1 MRVRIARKT
10 FFCLALACCML
21 LAGCAPA
28 FSFPQPTLEELLAET
43 NAAHQAVRPQPVDTA
58 AYMREAGDAETRQ
71 QYYDAVGPE
80 YAPARVLTRQ
90 QAAED
95 VAYLFDALY
104 ACYAPYDLFGG
115 EAVFGTAE
123 QAVLAELE
131 AKETLTGQELQ
142 DLLLAQ
148 FDFIRDGHFSI
159 NGEHPVPT
167 KLAFFFRETAFGK
180 TEAGYQTADGRTVAS
195 VDRYPDLDELFK
207 RSISPEGQLVYY
219 PILLKD
225 GVFFGTEDGLHL
237 CDETLTVHYTD
248 GSTQELT
255 AEPRYDYIDPT
266 YRDPDYHDISYRQYG
281 DIPVFQFNVCDT
293 EATDELTA
301 GAARLKEAPLSIL
314 DLRSNFGGSSLPVD
328 AWLEEYAG
336 EAVTT
341 PLYTFDVFTPRT
353 PIYYSRDRWVSNE
366 NTLLILLG
374 KETASAGEYL
384 VGCAYNLENV
394 LFIGEN
400 TYGCQLSDATLTRL
414 PNSGCEVTVGSGL
427 LRFMPQDS
435 DCFEEFRGFCPDIW
449 APAAE
454 AEELA
459 VKLMENLRQ

>member
-1 MRVRIARKT
+1 MRSRITRKT

-21 LAGCAPA
+21 LAGCTPA
-28 FSFPQPTLEELLAET
+28 LSFPQPTLEELLAET
-43 NAAHQAVRPQPVDTA
+43 NAAHRTVKQQPVDTA

-71 QYYDAVGPE
+71 QYYDAAGPE
-80 YAPARVLTRQ
+80 YDPARVLTRQ

-95 VAYLFDALY
+95 IAYLFDALY

-115 EAVFGTAE
+115 EAVFGAAE

-142 DLLLAQ
+142 DLLLAHL
-148 FDFIRDGHFSI
+148 DFIQDGHFSI
-159 NGEHPVPT
+159 NGDPPVPF

-180 TEAGYQTADGRTVAS
+180 TEAGYQTADGKTVAS
-195 VDRYPDLDELFK
+195 VDRHPDLDALFK

-237 CDETLTVHYTD
+237 CDETLTVYYTD

-255 AEPRYDYIDPT
+255 AEPRYDYHDIV
-266 YRDPDYHDISYRQYG
+266 YRDTSSRQYG

-301 GAARLKEAPLSIL
+301 GAAKLKEAPLSIL
-314 DLRSNFGGSSLPVD
+314 DLRSNVGGSSLPVD

-336 EAVTT
+336 KAVTT
-341 PLYTFDVFTPRT
+341 LLYTFDVFTPHM
-353 PIYYSRDRWVSNE
+353 PISYNRDRWVSNE

-374 KETASAGEYL
+374 KQTASAGEYL

-400 TYGCQLSDATLTRL
+400 TYGCQLSDSTPTYL
-414 PNSGCEVTVGSGL
+414 PNSGCRVTIGSGL
-427 LRFMPQDS
+427 LRFTPQDP
-435 DCFEEFRGFCPDIW
+435 DCFEELRGFYPDIW